1 MIKYCGAAIC
11 ALIAVIMLKGQK
23 SEFSSIVSLAA
34 AALLFGAAAYEF
46 IPVLNETRK
55 LIEGTG
61 FEGYLSTLIKALG
74 VTLAVQFSAE
84 LCRDAGESA
93 IASKLELVGKAE
105 IIILALPLVRE
116 LLGLAGG
123 LMS

>member
-1 MIKYCGAAIC
+1 M
-11 ALIAVIMLKGQK
+11 
-23 SEFSSIVSLAA
+23 
-34 AALLFGAAAYEF
+34 
-46 IPVLNETRK
+46 
-55 LIEGTG
+55 
-61 FEGYLSTLIKALG
+61 
-74 VTLAVQFSAE
+74 TLAVQFSAE